1 MQSRQDYAEIL
12 NGRPWTSSGPP
23 VGLYHS
29 VFDRFC
35 AYFDE
40 PIPEY
45 RTASSADPDDST
57 PSVDDAFGFM
67 RASSEFYEVEKS
79 GRVNESPPTGRV
91 EAVLPAFSRLLCI
104 SLPRVRNTDGTEPDA
119 RATAKT
125 PAGDDG
131 PLAVVEIKLESGIGG
146 DAKIQAQ
153 QSYARICSLPEVC

>member
-23 VGLYHS
+23 VSLYHP
-29 VFDRFC
+29 VFDRFR

-40 PIPEY
+40 PTPEY

-57 PSVDDAFGFM
+57 PSVDDDFSFM

-91 EAVLPAFSRLLCI
+91 EVVLLTFSCLLCI
-104 SLPRVRNTDGTEPDA
+104 SLPRIRNADGTEPDA
-119 RATAKT
+119 GATAKT
-125 PAGDDG
+125 PAGDVTMVHWLSFRSNWSQA
-131 PLAVVEIKLESGIGG
+131 LAATQKYRHSN
-146 DAKIQAQ
+146 
-153 QSYARICSLPEVC
+153 PM